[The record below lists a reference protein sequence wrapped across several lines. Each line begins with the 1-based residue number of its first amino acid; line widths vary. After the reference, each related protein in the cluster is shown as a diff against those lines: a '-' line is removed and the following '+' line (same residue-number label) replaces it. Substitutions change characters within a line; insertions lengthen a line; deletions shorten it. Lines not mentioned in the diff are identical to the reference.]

1 MSGIDIERIEERKET
16 LISDIEV
23 IKTRLSDWEKRKSED
38 SALLNALG
46 GALQQC
52 NEFLNELNDV
62 KGDDGVVSDESWQ
75 TTNNVPSVTFPPK
88 CNFAWGF
95 R

>member
-62 KGDDGVVSDESWQ
+62 KSDDGVVSDES
-75 TTNNVPSVTFPPK
+75 
-88 CNFAWGF
+88 
-95 R
+95 

>member
-16 LISDIEV
+16 LLSDIEV
-23 IKTRLSDWEKRKSED
+23 VKTRLSDLEKRKSED

-62 KGDDGVVSDESWQ
+62 KGDDGVVSDES
-75 TTNNVPSVTFPPK
+75 
-88 CNFAWGF
+88 
-95 R
+95 